1 MNGDDDDLLCVFSF
15 SVDLKIKLAMDGRR
29 AGEEGEEEEGTFAVI
44 FEVGRVVVGVVC
56 LTMRGRV
63 ASWLETMRRDDLCVC
78 NSEERKK
85 WAWRVLE
92 DDDSF
97 LDWRK
102 CGGVHSTRE

>member
-1 MNGDDDDLLCVFSF
+1 MSDDDDDLLCVFSF
-15 SVDLKIKLAMDGRR
+15 SVDPIIKLAMDGRR
-29 AGEEGEEEEGTFAVI
+29 AVEEGEEEEGTFAVI
-44 FEVGRVVVGVVC
+44 FEAGRVVVGVVY

-78 NSEERKK
+78 NSEERK

-102 CGGVHSTRE
+102 CGGVHSKRE